1 MTMTTRRALL
11 QGGAALA
18 AYAML
23 PASPILAATKST
35 GSPLPLRAVKRTLEV
50 KGRAATVYGLTGP
63 SGSGLTLDA
72 GQQFQVN
79 LTNELD
85 EPTLIHWHGQIPP
98 NVQDGVPD
106 MPLPALRPG
115 ESRAYDFA
123 PRTGTFWMHSHIP
136 FQEMQLLAAPLIVR
150 SAAEMQEDRQDV
162 VMLLHDFS
170 FRSPEEVMAAISGGH
185 GGGHGS
191 GHGGAH
197 GNGHAG
203 HGGNGHGGGHDAG
216 QMPMGAMNMGSMGMS
231 SMGMGSMN
239 MADMDLND
247 YDWDAYLAND
257 RTLDDPQVVQ
267 VEKGGRVRL
276 RIINASAATVFWI
289 ETGALAGRLTAVDGD
304 PVEPL
309 AGSRFGIAMGQRLDI
324 ELDLPAATESWPI
337 LARREGAREQ
347 TGLILATAGAS
358 VSKLPDMTEA
368 PAPAFDT
375 DLSQESRLRAA
386 HPLPQRPADRQMM
399 VMLGGTMQPY
409 VWTINGTVWG
419 QHQPLE
425 AVSGERVEITFHNMS
440 MMGHPMHLHGHVFQV
455 VALNGQP
462 LAGALRDTVYVP
474 PMAMV
479 TVALDAGEA
488 ASWMLHCHHMPHLVT
503 GMMTEFQL
511 RA

>member
-1 MTMTTRRALL
+1 MITTRRALL

-18 AYAML
+18 ACAML
-23 PASPILAATKST
+23 PASPILAATQTAATKAT

-50 KGRAATVYGLTGP
+50 KGRAATVLGLEGP
-63 SGSGLTLDA
+63 SGPGLTLDA
-72 GQQFQVN
+72 GQRFQVN
-79 LTNELD
+79 LTNGLD

-98 NVQDGVPD
+98 NEQDGVPD

-170 FRSPEEVMAAISGGH
+170 FQSPEEVMAAIGAGH
-185 GGGHGS
+185 GGGHGDAH
-191 GHGGAH
+191 GHGHGSHGAAPAGHAAH
-197 GNGHAG
+197 GAHAG
-203 HGGNGHGGGHDAG
+203 HAAANGQGGMDMSGAQMAG
-216 QMPMGAMNMGSMGMS
+216 
-231 SMGMGSMN
+231 
-239 MADMDLND
+239 MDLND
-247 YDWDAYLAND
+247 HDWDAYLAND

-267 VEKGGRVRL
+267 VEKGGRIRL
-276 RIINASAATVFWI
+276 RIINAAAATVFWI

-304 PVEPL
+304 PVAPL
-309 AGSRFGIAMGQRLDI
+309 AGSRFGLAMGQRLDI
-324 ELDLPAATESWPI
+324 ELDLPAASGSWPI

-347 TGLILATAGAS
+347 TGLILATAGARI
-358 VSKLPDMTEA
+358 SKLPDMTEA
-368 PAPAFDT
+368 PAPTFDT

-386 HPLPQRPADRQMM
+386 SPLPQRPADRQMM

-409 VWTINGTVWG
+409 VWTLNGAVWG

-455 VALNGQP
+455 VAINGQP
-462 LAGALRDTVYVP
+462 LAGVLRDTVYVP

-503 GMMTEFQL
+503 GMMTEFQV

>member
-1 MTMTTRRALL
+1 MTLTTRRALL
-11 QGGAALA
+11 RGGAALA
-18 AYAML
+18 ACAML
-23 PASPILAATKST
+23 PASPIRAATKAPNANPG
-35 GSPLPLRAVKRTLEV
+35 GSPLPLRAAKRTLEV
-50 KGRAATVYGLTGP
+50 KGRAATVLRLEGP
-63 SGSGLTLDA
+63 SGPGLTLDA
-72 GQQFQVN
+72 GQRFVVN

-98 NVQDGVPD
+98 NEQDGVPD

-170 FRSPEEVMAAISGGH
+170 FRSPEEVMDAIGAGHGSGGH
-185 GGGHGS
+185 GGGHG
-191 GHGGAH
+191 GHGAH
-197 GNGHAG
+197 TA
-203 HGGNGHGGGHDAG
+203 ASG
-216 QMPMGAMNMGSMGMS
+216 QAGMS
-231 SMGMGSMN
+231 MPGAQ
-239 MADMDLND
+239 MAGMDLND
-247 YDWDAYLAND
+247 HDWDAYLAND

-276 RIINASAATVFWI
+276 RIINAAAATVFWI
-289 ETGALAGRLTAVDGD
+289 ETGALAGRLTSVDGD
-304 PVEPL
+304 PVEPQ

-324 ELDLPAATESWPI
+324 ELDLPPATGSWPV

-358 VSKLPDMTEA
+358 VGKLPEMSSTA
-368 PAPAFDT
+368 AAAFDT
-375 DLSQESRLRAA
+375 DLAQESRLRAA

-409 VWTINGTVWG
+409 LWTINGAVWG

-455 VALNGQP
+455 VAVNGQRFS
-462 LAGALRDTVYVP
+462 GALRDTVYVP

-503 GMMTEFQL
+503 GMMTEFQV

>member
-1 MTMTTRRALL
+1 MTLTTRRALL
-11 QGGAALA
+11 RGGAALA

-23 PASPILAATKST
+23 PASPTLAATKAPNT
-35 GSPLPLRAVKRTLEV
+35 NPAGSRLPLRAVKRTLEV
-50 KGRAATVYGLTGP
+50 KGRAATVFGLEGP
-63 SGSGLTLDA
+63 SGPGLTLDA
-72 GQQFQVN
+72 GQRFMVN

-98 NVQDGVPD
+98 NEQDGVPD

-170 FRSPEEVMAAISGGH
+170 FRSPEEVMAAIGAGHGSGGHGSHGH
-185 GGGHGS
+185 GGGHGAAS
-191 GHGGAH
+191 M
-197 GNGHAG
+197 NHAG
-203 HGGNGHGGGHDAG
+203 HGAHAAASG
-216 QMPMGAMNMGSMGMS
+216 QAGMS
-231 SMGMGSMN
+231 MPGAQ
-239 MADMDLND
+239 MAGTDLND
-247 YDWDAYLAND
+247 HDWDAYLAND

-276 RIINASAATVFWI
+276 RIINAAAATVFWI

-324 ELDLPAATESWPI
+324 EVDLPPATGSWPV

-358 VSKLPDMTEA
+358 VSKLPEMSSTA
-368 PAPAFDT
+368 AAAFDT

-409 VWTINGTVWG
+409 LWTLNGAVWG

-455 VALNGQP
+455 VAVNGQRFS
-462 LAGALRDTVYVP
+462 GALRDTVYVP

-503 GMMTEFQL
+503 GMMTEFQV

>member
-1 MTMTTRRALL
+1 MITTRRALL

-18 AYAML
+18 ACAML
-23 PASPILAATKST
+23 PASPILAATQT
-35 GSPLPLRAVKRTLEV
+35 GTSSLSLRAVKRTLEV
-50 KGRAATVYGLTGP
+50 KGRAATVLGLEGP
-63 SGSGLTLDA
+63 SGPGLTLDA
-72 GQQFQVN
+72 GQRFQVN
-79 LTNELD
+79 LTNGLD

-98 NVQDGVPD
+98 NEQDGVPD
-106 MPLPALRPG
+106 MPLPALQPG
-115 ESRAYDFA
+115 ENRAYDFA

-170 FRSPEEVMAAISGGH
+170 FKSPEEVMAAIGAGH
-185 GGGHGS
+185 GGGHGGANGHGH
-191 GHGGAH
+191 GHGGH
-197 GNGHAG
+197 GAAAAGHSAHAG
-203 HGGNGHGGGHDAG
+203 HAAANGQGGMDMSGAQMAG
-216 QMPMGAMNMGSMGMS
+216 
-231 SMGMGSMN
+231 
-239 MADMDLND
+239 MDLND
-247 YDWDAYLAND
+247 HDWDAYLAND

-289 ETGALAGRLTAVDGD
+289 ETGALAGQLTAVDGD
-304 PVEPL
+304 PVQPL

-324 ELDLPAATESWPI
+324 ELDLPATAGNWPI

-358 VSKLPDMTEA
+358 VSKLPDMTDT

-409 VWTINGTVWG
+409 VWTINGAVWG
-419 QHQPLE
+419 EHQPLE

-455 VALNGQP
+455 VAVNGQR
-462 LAGALRDTVYVP
+462 LSGALRDTVYVP

-488 ASWMLHCHHMPHLVT
+488 ARWMLHCHHMPHLVT
-503 GMMTEFQL
+503 GMMTEFQI
-511 RA
+511 RT